1 MIGETSLDERIMNQL
16 ARTEKVRA
24 NLGQFFHGGL
34 DHNEDLV
41 RQLIFEA
48 VWLATYEGLDFDTI
62 CQEVVVQTRMRFPDP
77 C

>member
-1 MIGETSLDERIMNQL
+1 MIGETSLDERIMKQL
-16 ARTEKVRA
+16 ERTEKVRS

-34 DHNEDLV
+34 SHNEDLV

-62 CQEVVVQTRMRFPDP
+62 CQDVVEQTRMRFPDP